1 MENLIKC
8 GAFDEIN
15 PNRTAL
21 LNSLEKI
28 IAVCRNKNSPNYTEK
43 LNDALDNE
51 NNLSADADDK
61 HEYFSWEKEVLG
73 FYISSNPLKKFAE
86 ILSRMKTFEEI
97 KLGAL
102 QHNASVKIG
111 GLITDYRKI
120 RTRRGYDMAFVMLE
134 NLQSNKLSVTIFS
147 ALFERCKNFLDEGKV
162 IVVEGKAD
170 YSEGGIKILADTV
183 TPIEDYLPKIYL
195 TVPAEIDTPQIVQE
209 LKKIFSDNNGNSEI
223 YLQRRGK
230 WSLIKNQGV
239 DDEIVTRLKNLV
251 GTSNIKIY

>member
-1 MENLIKC
+1 
-8 GAFDEIN
+8 
-15 PNRTAL
+15 
-21 LNSLEKI
+21 
-28 IAVCRNKNSPNYTEK
+28 
-43 LNDALDNE
+43 
-51 NNLSADADDK
+51 
-61 HEYFSWEKEVLG
+61 
-73 FYISSNPLKKFAE
+73 
-86 ILSRMKTFEEI
+86 MKTFEEI

-120 RTRRGYDMAFVMLE
+120 RTRRGYDMAFVTLE

-162 IVVEGKAD
+162 IVVEGKTD
-170 YSEGGIKILADTV
+170 YSKGDVEILADTV